1 MAFSYNKKNLANTTI
16 TGAITS
22 SDTSI
27 TVDDATVFPSG
38 YFYATL
44 MPSSEMSTFSNSEI
58 VLVTNISSNTLTIAR
73 GQKSTTA
80 RAFSAGAIITNGVYT
95 EDLDFAQS
103 VGKKIFSA
111 AWGGQSSPY
120 YKITDDMLKV
130 VPDEGTSIRA
140 IFDTDYASGTARLSI
155 NESTS
160 GVVTVSGSS
169 ISITDAENLAPVDVK
184 LKGDTEQTTS
194 SGKNMYPGSQDWS
207 GTWTNSSHWTTDSST
222 HNGLVVKKN
231 DGAWDGMYKQIQ
243 VTSGKTYTFSLYMK
257 SDVARQTCIY
267 ITTTGSAS
275 VDNPY
280 FDITTTTGW
289 VRYSTTFKATST
301 GNIMARLENKTSIT
315 GSYTYICGYQLEE
328 GSSMSAYEPYTGGT
342 ASPNPDYPQAI
353 QTVTGEQTIT
363 ISDGGSGS
371 EEFKINLGK
380 NLWVDSTTLG
390 QGGWNFASGG
400 WFNDTKYVG
409 SGYVSVQPNTTYT
422 ISASAGITAGG
433 GVLYFNGTTYLGYK
447 INPAGGTF
455 TTPSNCNRIKYDF
468 YNTDGLT
475 VSEVT
480 NIQLEE
486 GSTATTYAPYFTPI
500 ELCKL
505 GTYQDYIYKDNG
517 NWYIHKETA
526 SYTFT
531 GNENCDVWNGGVQ
544 CRFGDNTN
552 PQSSLYN
559 EDIVPIYRPQT
570 TGTYPIYSDKAV
582 AGTEISTWLGDT
594 RTVAYASRQ
603 NTNYGAILFS
613 FSAAV
618 ADTREE
624 FLNILAGTRVV
635 YIRAAATDTQITDS
649 TLISQLN
656 ALANNKL
663 YAGTNNIVV
672 AGGLDGILE
681 VQYYRSGTGV
691 NTVPIVNGAYVAD
704 DNTRNVAPV
713 KAGIPYDLT
722 YHSGNWYVMNMVK
735 QITADDI
742 DFTTYS
748 TEEQV
753 VGTWID
759 GKPIYRKV
767 LAGTA
772 SATNIGVPVGENNIS
787 KFIFIDAYRL
797 TAGANSDTIG
807 QFYSNTNDFFKFWG
821 RESSNHNFS
830 IELRNSTANYDYTII
845 VEYTKT
851 TDTAQQTRSVTD
863 SETDNE
869 AVEEEPIEEPVEEQQ
884 NR

>member
-73 GQKSTTA
+73 GQKNTTA
-80 RAFSAGAIITNGVYT
+80 RAFSAGAIITNGIYT

-111 AWGGQSSPY
+111 TWGGQESPY

-160 GVVTVSGSS
+160 GVATVSGSN

-184 LKGDTEQTTS
+184 FKGDTFQQTYSGINTAFLNQSLNTNYSSSNWTYTSDTGEDVTATKVSGGGKFFATFEANVVSGHTYRIKATVGAS
-194 SGKNMYPGSQDWS
+194 SGTIQIYLYKDQTW
-207 GTWTNSSHWTTDSST
+207 GTSA
-222 HNGLVVKKN
+222 GGRV
-231 DGAWDGMYKQIQ
+231 
-243 VTSGKTYTFSLYMK
+243 
-257 SDVARQTCIY
+257 Y
-267 ITTTGSAS
+267 IG
-275 VDNPY
+275 
-280 FDITTTTGW
+280 
-289 VRYSTTFKATST
+289 T
-301 GNIMARLENKTSIT
+301 GNVDVQITPDYTGKMVLGVFSDGSVNDTIYCKDFMFGENV
-315 GSYTYICGYQLEE
+315 Q
-328 GSSMSAYEPYTGGT
+328 SSSSYEPYVGGT
-342 ASPNPDYPQAI
+342 ASPSPDYPQTI
-353 QTVTGEQTIT
+353 QTVTGEQTVT
-363 ISDGGSGS
+363 ISDGGSDS

-380 NLWVDSTTLG
+380 NLWVDTTSLG
-390 QGGWNFASGG
+390 QGGWNFSNGN
-400 WFNDTKYVG
+400 WFNDEKYVG
-409 SGYVSVQPNTTYT
+409 SEYVSVQPNTTYT
-422 ISASAGITAGG
+422 LSASKGVTGEGTAGG
-433 GVLYFNGTTYLGYK
+433 GVIYYNGSTYLGYTIK
-447 INPAGGTF
+447 PTGGSF
-455 TTPSNCNRIKYDF
+455 TTPSNCNRIKYNF
-468 YNTDGLT
+468 YNTNGLT

-480 NIQLEE
+480 NIQLEK
-486 GSTATTYAPYFTPI
+486 GSTATSYAPYFAPI

-517 NWYIHKETA
+517 DWYIHKETA
-526 SYTFT
+526 TYTFT
-531 GNENCDVWNGGVQ
+531 GSENCNIHNNGVNA
-544 CRFGDNTN
+544 RFGDNGSPRAGSMANDGIEPIMIAPDET
-552 PQSSLYN
+552 
-559 EDIVPIYRPQT
+559 IV
-570 TGTYPIYSDKAV
+570 YPIYSSV
-582 AGTEISTWLGDT
+582 ASADT
-594 RTVAYASRQ
+594 IQHVWFGHKNKICYGSAS
-603 NTNYGAILFS
+603 YGAISIS
-613 FSAAV
+613 FGGTAL
-618 ADTREE
+618 TKEQYLE
-624 FLNILAGTRVV
+624 KLAGTKIA
-635 YIRAAATDTQITDS
+635 YIRRTPTDTQITDS

-656 ALANNKL
+656 ALSEVTLN
-663 YAGTNNIVV
+663 AGTNNIVV
-672 AGGLDGILE
+672 TGGLDGILE
-681 VQYYRSGTGV
+681 VQYYRAGSGV
-691 NTVPIVNGAYVAD
+691 NLVPIVNGAYVAD

-787 KFIFIDAYRL
+787 KFIFIDAYRF
-797 TAGANSDTIG
+797 TAGAISDTIG